1 MKRDGKL
8 TMRILILED
17 EPLIAMDLE
26 DIVLHETGASCVWAT
41 SVREGLRRI
50 DEGVDFAL
58 LDYNLGRDHVTSLP
72 VASALLEKSIP
83 FCFVSGSLS
92 TLPRRFLA
100 IPKIAKPFRPA
111 DIRRVLKP
119 H

>member
-1 MKRDGKL
+1 
-8 TMRILILED
+8 MRILILED

-26 DIVLHETGASCVWAT
+26 DIVLHETGAACLWAT
-41 SVREGLRRI
+41 SVRDGLRHI
-50 DEGVDFAL
+50 EEGVDFAL
-58 LDYNLGRDHVTSLP
+58 LDYNLGDEHTTSLP
-72 VASALLEKSIP
+72 VAAMLLEKSIP

-92 TLPRRFLA
+92 TLPRRFLT

-111 DIRRVLKP
+111 DIRRVLKL